1 MLGALEAHLRG
12 SIYDGYVRRLMVDG
26 FGVTDVAGEG
36 RFGAVEEWLE
46 CPSDD
51 NDDRSSDD
59 TDDTAM
65 QSWPIVQTVLH
76 SVQRT
81 LGMAAPREESN
92 GLARRNRGVRRRR
105 HHKRTGGGLWGW
117 LTGSTAG
124 DEERW
129 DDDVLCPYAWARD
142 IHELNC
148 AFPIWPAELD
158 ATLSSSSDSERGCM
172 GHDHEGGE
180 LSEGEVDEMGR
191 RPRPHPELLEL
202 DTPQYAG
209 RVREGWVVER
219 LLAMAGIRLA
229 GILNGLVLGEVDV
242 RLH

>member
-1 MLGALEAHLRG
+1 MHLRG

-26 FGVTDVAGEG
+26 FGVSGSAGEG

-51 NDDRSSDD
+51 DDDETSDD
-59 TDDTAM
+59 SDDSTL
-65 QSWPIVQTVLH
+65 QSWPIVQTVLR

-81 LGMAAPREESN
+81 LGMIAPREQQSE
-92 GLARRNRGVRRRR
+92 LVRRIRSVCR
-105 HHKRTGGGLWGW
+105 WRYHHKRAGSGGFWGW
-117 LTGSTAG
+117 LTGTAAG

-148 AFPIWPAELD
+148 ALPIWPAELD
-158 ATLSSSSDSERGCM
+158 EKLGSSGVSEHHCG
-172 GHDHEGGE
+172 GHD
-180 LSEGEVDEMGR
+180 EGEGKLDEGEAREMGG

-202 DTPQYAG
+202 DTPKYAG
-209 RVREGWVVER
+209 RVREGWVIER

-242 RLH
+242 HLK